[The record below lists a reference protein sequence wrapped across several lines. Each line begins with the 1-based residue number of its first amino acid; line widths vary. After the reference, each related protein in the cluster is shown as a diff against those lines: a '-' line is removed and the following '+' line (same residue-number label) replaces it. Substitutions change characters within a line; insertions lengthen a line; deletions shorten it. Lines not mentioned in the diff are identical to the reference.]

1 MLNSTLELINLVAS
15 NSFIVF
21 CFCNLIIVILLV
33 GTSKTGLDTH
43 EDGTS
48 LSSQEMVPGSKKCMT
63 AQSKKCYSSSNDMN
77 ELRSLIKPCID
88 KNLVNFDE
96 AEREEEEDDD
106 DELRKRVEAFIDK
119 TMKAWKT
126 EMLQKSTMIH

>member
-63 AQSKKCYSSSNDMN
+63 AQK
-77 ELRSLIKPCID
+77 
-88 KNLVNFDE
+88 
-96 AEREEEEDDD
+96 REEEED

-126 EMLQKSTMIH
+126 EVLQKSTMIH